1 MLKQHL
7 PQSEMMKEPTPKTVL
22 CYNTGEQMYIF
33 KPLLTLTNVSGTWRS
48 MQQKLN
54 LDNSQHLKFSVCV
67 NRLNDTNVAS
77 SALNRDIIQ
86 FAGERD
92 MGSQE
97 TAHLLLEKNRC
108 ILALTPFFVSHWME
122 VEGFVPERMMMKTRE
137 IKH

>member
-67 NRLNDTNVAS
+67 NRLNDTIVAS

-122 VEGFVPERMMMKTRE
+122 VEGFVPERKMMKTRE

>member
-1 MLKQHL
+1 
-7 PQSEMMKEPTPKTVL
+7 
-22 CYNTGEQMYIF
+22 MYIF

-122 VEGFVPERMMMKTRE
+122 VEGFVPEGMMMKTRE

>member
-54 LDNSQHLKFSVCV
+54 LDNSQHLKFSVSV

>member
-1 MLKQHL
+1 
-7 PQSEMMKEPTPKTVL
+7 
-22 CYNTGEQMYIF
+22 MYIF

-97 TAHLLLEKNRC
+97 TAHPVSYTH
-108 ILALTPFFVSHWME
+108 LTLPTSDLV
-122 VEGFVPERMMMKTRE
+122 
-137 IKH
+137 

>member
-1 MLKQHL
+1 
-7 PQSEMMKEPTPKTVL
+7 MMKEPTPKTVL
-22 CYNTGEQMYIF
+22 RYNTGEQKYIF

>member
-67 NRLNDTNVAS
+67 NRLNDTNAAS

-97 TAHLLLEKNRC
+97 TAHLLLEKDRC

-122 VEGFVPERMMMKTRE
+122 VEGFVAERMMMKTRE

>member
-1 MLKQHL
+1 MKSPMLKRHL

-97 TAHLLLEKNRC
+97 TAHLLLEK
-108 ILALTPFFVSHWME
+108 
-122 VEGFVPERMMMKTRE
+122 KTVVFLLLLRSWCL
-137 IKH
+137 IGWKSKGSYRRGR

>member
-1 MLKQHL
+1 
-7 PQSEMMKEPTPKTVL
+7 
-22 CYNTGEQMYIF
+22 MYIF

-97 TAHLLLEKNRC
+97 TAHLLLEKDRC

-122 VEGFVPERMMMKTRE
+122 VEGFVAERMMMKTRE

>member
-1 MLKQHL
+1 MLKHHL

-22 CYNTGEQMYIF
+22 RYNTGEQMYIF

-97 TAHLLLEKNRC
+97 TAHLLLEKDRC

-122 VEGFVPERMMMKTRE
+122 VEGFVAERMMMKTRE

>member
-1 MLKQHL
+1 MVKQHL

-122 VEGFVPERMMMKTRE
+122 VEGSYRRG
-137 IKH
+137 